1 MIRSKPSRR
10 IYLVVLFLS
19 GLTSLI
25 YQVLWIREF
34 SLFFGVHVYSVS
46 TVLAAFMG
54 GLALGSLLFGKLAD
68 KYPGKAYIMFFLV
81 QIGLGAFAL
90 IFGILLS
97 TLSGLYVN
105 ITRAFE
111 LSITLQNLIRP
122 LFGFLLL
129 VIPSTLMG
137 GVIPVASRLF
147 VSETSQVGSRVSLI
161 YFVNNLGAVAG
172 CFLSGFIL
180 VALLGT
186 KGSFHLASAINFLC
200 GAIGLLYFTGYKK
213 HRQSDG
219 VVPDEINPGNAS
231 VSSGDE
237 LTSSYPD
244 KLIHIA
250 LWVFALEGF
259 TTLAYEVL
267 WTRMMVEFSFEKT
280 IYFTTIVIMSFIL
293 GLTIGGYIFHR
304 IEGRIRNLFRF
315 LGLIQVFAGLSSL
328 VLFIVFNRIAP
339 EMISARTEITSW
351 WSIALREY
359 GLMIVILSI
368 PTIFTGMS
376 FPLIS
381 KLYTQK
387 MAHLGSRVGLAGML
401 DTIASIGG
409 SLVAGF
415 IMLPIL
421 GVYVSFMMVVA
432 MNLVL
437 GLVVFH
443 YDVAIKRE
451 IRIILKAGLPAI
463 LVIALFI
470 FPRSAYE
477 QLHQDYYRGDQVV
490 FRKEG
495 VAATVRVVVQPTG
508 HYALVIN
515 GSKTAFTNNDDLR
528 VHKLLAYLP
537 YLFNPQAQSACVI
550 GFGLGV
556 TSGTLTS
563 LNIPDVTVAD
573 ICPELLTSAT
583 IFTAYNN
590 NVVNDPRFT
599 FIPEDGR
606 SYLLRTP
613 KNYDIITSNAVHA
626 RLNAN
631 LYTREFYELCANR
644 LNPGGIVCQWVPT
657 NWMTRDEFMSLIR
670 AFTDVFDQAQL
681 WFVTRGHLVLVGS
694 PDPMIANYQDIE
706 TLYRDRSV
714 MADLSFVDLFTPQR
728 FAAGLL
734 LEGEDLK
741 AFSSTPRVNTDDFPL
756 VEFSRE
762 TDLKPNTEVLQEL
775 ADFPADIAI
784 HFPDSTSRNLNL
796 EIIRF
801 ENEAIKQYLR
811 QFVRVYGR

>member
-219 VVPDEINPGNAS
+219 VAPDEINPGNAS

-339 EMISARTEITSW
+339 EMISARSEITSW
-351 WSIALREY
+351 WSVALREY
-359 GLMIVILSI
+359 GFMIVILSI

-443 YDVAIKRE
+443 YDV
-451 IRIILKAGLPAI
+451 
-463 LVIALFI
+463 
-470 FPRSAYE
+470 
-477 QLHQDYYRGDQVV
+477 Q
-490 FRKEG
+490 
-495 VAATVRVVVQPTG
+495 
-508 HYALVIN
+508 
-515 GSKTAFTNNDDLR
+515 
-528 VHKLLAYLP
+528 
-537 YLFNPQAQSACVI
+537 
-550 GFGLGV
+550 
-556 TSGTLTS
+556 
-563 LNIPDVTVAD
+563 
-573 ICPELLTSAT
+573 
-583 IFTAYNN
+583 
-590 NVVNDPRFT
+590 
-599 FIPEDGR
+599 
-606 SYLLRTP
+606 
-613 KNYDIITSNAVHA
+613 
-626 RLNAN
+626 
-631 LYTREFYELCANR
+631 
-644 LNPGGIVCQWVPT
+644 
-657 NWMTRDEFMSLIR
+657 
-670 AFTDVFDQAQL
+670 
-681 WFVTRGHLVLVGS
+681 
-694 PDPMIANYQDIE
+694 
-706 TLYRDRSV
+706 
-714 MADLSFVDLFTPQR
+714 
-728 FAAGLL
+728 
-734 LEGEDLK
+734 
-741 AFSSTPRVNTDDFPL
+741 
-756 VEFSRE
+756 
-762 TDLKPNTEVLQEL
+762 
-775 ADFPADIAI
+775 
-784 HFPDSTSRNLNL
+784 
-796 EIIRF
+796 
-801 ENEAIKQYLR
+801 
-811 QFVRVYGR
+811 